1 MALPRWHIGVSNRLE
16 VRAVGARNDR
26 SSRRLH
32 GKRIG
37 LRGETRS
44 DATTGDDAMGVD
56 RGRFGNMVRDAGG
69 GGFATGIVSTA
80 TRRLAGTPNV
90 CPTIII
96 LSRVVLRHS
105 RDTCAI

>member
-1 MALPRWHIGVSNRLE
+1 MALPRWHVGVWNRFE
-16 VRAVGARNDR
+16 VRAVCVRIDR
-26 SSRRLH
+26 SFAALTASSPERVA
-32 GKRIG
+32 I
-37 LRGETRS
+37 RS
-44 DATTGDDAMGVD
+44 PGTKPWESIAVE
-56 RGRFGNMVRDAGG
+56 NMVRDAGG
-69 GGFATGIVSTA
+69 GGLATGIVSTA